1 MRSLITLISIAAL
14 CFIAGYTLGKKH
26 RSVAPV
32 PAPLVTAPMPAAEPL
47 PEAPPA
53 PKEIA
58 IPTPVPAKPPASD
71 RFATRAQM
79 SALTLTDT
87 KDRSLTAE
95 LIEASAYS
103 LKVRRMSDQRVLD
116 VPVSMLCEEDQA
128 FAAYLYQTA
137 KDNASS
143 SSGTE
148 ADKIWDEL
156 FKGM

>member
-1 MRSLITLISIAAL
+1 
-14 CFIAGYTLGKKH
+14 
-26 RSVAPV
+26 
-32 PAPLVTAPMPAAEPL
+32 
-47 PEAPPA
+47 
-53 PKEIA
+53 
-58 IPTPVPAKPPASD
+58 
-71 RFATRAQM
+71 M